1 MKNQNGIKI
10 EIKWFEFFKK
20 KEKEIMW
27 KNDAF
32 EYSASE
38 LPWKN
43 WINSYGGVTKCE
55 KNEARWESYELHF
68 DRLND

>member
-1 MKNQNGIKI
+1 
-10 EIKWFEFFKK
+10 
-20 KEKEIMW
+20 MW